1 MIRLTPR
8 IYLCRKGLT
17 LQPSGRKLYWSAMRR
32 TIALTLL
39 MVFDWMLMAPL
50 LAPDAE
56 AALPACC
63 RRNGKHHC
71 MMRGMEQ
78 TGGKDTGFTSVSE
91 KCPCVPPSTGAV
103 HAPTYKP
110 AAGAQFYA
118 DIVRHPACAAQTEA
132 RFRISFLRS
141 HQRRGPPSPL
151 A

>member
-1 MIRLTPR
+1 MRKELTPFS
-8 IYLCRKGLT
+8 
-17 LQPSGRKLYWSAMRR
+17 SGRRLYCSTMRR
-32 TIALTLL
+32 SIALSLL
-39 MVFDWMLMAPL
+39 MIFSWMLIAPL

-71 MMRGMEQ
+71 MMGGMEQ
-78 TGGKDTGFTSVSE
+78 TGGKDTGLTSVSA
-91 KCPCVPPSTGAV
+91 KCPCVPSSTAAV

-110 AAGAQFYA
+110 EAGTQFYA
-118 DIVRHPACAAQTEA
+118 EIVRHPACAPQTEA